1 PIPFGER
8 LLHAECEDEEVSCEL
23 SPLYAEFYIA
33 HIYLPELSVSMLCEA
48 VMFTGEADLPES
60 SKSLTLLT
68 VNLVLSSSRP
78 MHQSQISEDVTLNCE
93 VWGVHDGMEVEWYFQ
108 KEGRGKKLFPGEESH
123 ISMEQGVEKSGD
135 LSLTV
140 RGVRVQDEGT
150 YICSVKAERHKIQ
163 QILQLQIRQPPKV
176 TVIQNASPTI
186 DLICRT
192 DRYFPLDVKI
202 DWLLNGV
209 PIPNPDLESSSHR
222 RNSDGTYN
230 LTNILKVPAPAGE
243 TVPDIYTCSVSHVSV
258 EEPILMNISITSPDV
273 KSSKHTACNMVNL
286 FIVTSVPFTFV
297 LVIIIWIKIHKTRRE
312 EKKMV

>member
-1 PIPFGER
+1 
-8 LLHAECEDEEVSCEL
+8 
-23 SPLYAEFYIA
+23 
-33 HIYLPELSVSMLCEA
+33 
-48 VMFTGEADLPES
+48 MFTGEADLPES

-258 EEPILMNISITSPDV
+258 EEPILMNISITSPDIQ
-273 KSSKHTACNMVNL
+273 SKTSYISAVNQVPCSQKLFFSCNMVNL